1 MQRIQ
6 RVAGTPS
13 IDVEVSI
20 GIPFGPNSRPADE
33 LTKESATGM
42 GVNFADRRETTEIV
56 AEFAPSGDARYVAR
70 RCAEVY

>member
-1 MQRIQ
+1 
-6 RVAGTPS
+6 
-13 IDVEVSI
+13 
-20 GIPFGPNSRPADE
+20 
-33 LTKESATGM
+33 M